1 MRSLLILLFFLL
13 VNCSFDS
20 KTGIWNNSG
29 ITKTDNKR
37 FENFKTLYTEE
48 KPFNLEITPPKDTI
62 INLSP
67 IKKNDKWVDEFFSDA
82 NNSAN
87 YNFKNSNNLIF
98 QSKKLSRYKI
108 KNKILFD
115 GNFLI
120 TSDIRGNLIVSSI
133 DSNQDIYRFNFYKNR
148 FKKINKIL
156 NIIIE
161 NNIAYVSDNIGYVY
175 ALDYRNKKL
184 MWAKN
189 YKIPFRSNLKIY
201 DNKIIL
207 ADQNNNLYV
216 IDKLDGKRIKIFP
229 TEENILKNKFSN
241 SISLYNNS
249 ILFLNTYGSLYSLNI
264 ETLTLNWFL
273 SLNKII
279 DVGSINLFF
288 SNPVVAHKERIIV
301 ATDPTFYIIDVSSG
315 STISKTNVSSIV
327 TPIISGNHIYFITNN
342 NLLICMNLLN
352 GKIIYS
358 INIDKKVEN
367 FLKSK
372 EKKVEI
378 QSLFIVNDKLNIFLK
393 NSYVIIFNSIGTI
406 SNIYKLDGKI
416 SFPIFV
422 EGNILYLNKK
432 NKLRI
437 YN

>member
-229 TEENILKNKFSN
+229 T
-241 SISLYNNS
+241 
-249 ILFLNTYGSLYSLNI
+249 
-264 ETLTLNWFL
+264 
-273 SLNKII
+273 
-279 DVGSINLFF
+279 
-288 SNPVVAHKERIIV
+288 
-301 ATDPTFYIIDVSSG
+301 
-315 STISKTNVSSIV
+315 
-327 TPIISGNHIYFITNN
+327 PIGI
-342 NLLICMNLLN
+342 
-352 GKIIYS
+352 
-358 INIDKKVEN
+358 
-367 FLKSK
+367 
-372 EKKVEI
+372 
-378 QSLFIVNDKLNIFLK
+378 
-393 NSYVIIFNSIGTI
+393 
-406 SNIYKLDGKI
+406 
-416 SFPIFV
+416 
-422 EGNILYLNKK
+422 
-432 NKLRI
+432 
-437 YN
+437 

>member
-207 ADQNNNLYV
+207 L
-216 IDKLDGKRIKIFP
+216 I
-229 TEENILKNKFSN
+229 
-241 SISLYNNS
+241 
-249 ILFLNTYGSLYSLNI
+249 
-264 ETLTLNWFL
+264 
-273 SLNKII
+273 
-279 DVGSINLFF
+279 
-288 SNPVVAHKERIIV
+288 RII
-301 ATDPTFYIIDVSSG
+301 
-315 STISKTNVSSIV
+315 
-327 TPIISGNHIYFITNN
+327 
-342 NLLICMNLLN
+342 ICM
-352 GKIIYS
+352 
-358 INIDKKVEN
+358 
-367 FLKSK
+367 
-372 EKKVEI
+372 
-378 QSLFIVNDKLNIFLK
+378 
-393 NSYVIIFNSIGTI
+393 
-406 SNIYKLDGKI
+406 
-416 SFPIFV
+416 
-422 EGNILYLNKK
+422 
-432 NKLRI
+432 
-437 YN
+437 